1 MATNSN
7 TIGVGNDETN
17 ASIPTIIA
25 ASALGYL
32 KANTVM
38 AQLVA
43 RNWDSDIAQKGQTVN
58 VPFRGSLSVNAKATD
73 TAVTKQVPD
82 DSAISV
88 TLNQHNEVTFLV
100 EDVAEMF
107 TSWNLEQG
115 YSIDGIAVLAE
126 EIDADL
132 TALYSGLSQSIDASA
147 GLGEDD
153 FRTARRTLN
162 TAKAPLG
169 DRFFV
174 LHEDAEFEL
183 LAIEKFVNQDYRA
196 GLQGQPEGLVNAFSG
211 RFAGFGVYMDQK
223 IATSTTHKNLA
234 FHRNAF
240 VLATRPLRQAGPG
253 KGVIQTVMSEG
264 GIGLRVSMS
273 YDTDYLANKVTIDTL
288 YGVAELRDTFGITVA
303 TTDL

>member
-1 MATNSN
+1 MATNTN
-7 TIGVGNDETN
+7 TIGYGNDETN

-38 AQLVA
+38 AQLVG
-43 RNWDSDIAQKGQTVN
+43 RNWDNELAQKGQTVN
-58 VPFRGSLSVNAKATD
+58 IPFRGTLSVNDKATD

-82 DSAISV
+82 DSAVSV
-88 TLNQHNEVTFLV
+88 TLNKHKEITFLV

-115 YSIDGIAVLAE
+115 YSIDGVAVLAE
-126 EIDADL
+126 QIDGDL
-132 TALYSGLSQSIDASA
+132 TALYSGLASSIDASA

-153 FRTARRTLN
+153 FRLARRMLN
-162 TAKAPLG
+162 TAKAPLS

-183 LAIEKFVNQDYRA
+183 LAIEKFVNQDYRQA
-196 GLQGQPEGLVNAFSG
+196 LQGQPEGLVNAFAG

-223 IATSTTHKNLA
+223 IATATTHKNLA

-240 VLATRPLRQAGPG
+240 VLATRPMRVAQPG
-253 KGVIQTVMSEG
+253 KGVIQTSLSEDG
-264 GIGLRVSMS
+264 VGLRVSMS
-273 YDTDYLANKVTIDTL
+273 YDTDYLANKVTIDVL
-288 YGVAELRDTFGITVA
+288 YGVAELRDPFGITVA
-303 TTDL
+303 TADL

>member
-7 TIGVGNDETN
+7 TIGYGNDETN

-43 RNWDSDIAQKGQTVN
+43 RNWDSDLAQKGQTVN
-58 VPFRGSLSVNAKATD
+58 IPFRGALSFNAKATD
-73 TAVTKQVPD
+73 AAVTKQVPD
-82 DSAISV
+82 DSAVSV

-126 EIDADL
+126 EIDSDL
-132 TALYSGLSQSIDASA
+132 TALYSGLSQSIDASG

-153 FRTARRTLN
+153 FRLARRMLN
-162 TAKAPLG
+162 TAKAPLS

-174 LHEDAEFEL
+174 LHEDAEYEL
-183 LAIEKFVNQDYRA
+183 LAIEKFVNQDYRQ
-196 GLQGQPEGLVNAFSG
+196 GLAAVPEGLVGAFAG
-211 RFAGFGVYMDQK
+211 RFAGFGVFMDQK
-223 IATSTTHKNLA
+223 IKTATTHKNLA

-240 VLATRPLRQAGPG
+240 VLATRPLRIASPG
-253 KGVIQTVMSEG
+253 KGVIQTSMAEDGV
-264 GIGLRVSMS
+264 GIRVSMS
-273 YDTDYLANKVTIDTL
+273 YDTDYLANKVTIDLL
-288 YGVAELRDTFGITVA
+288 YGVAELRDTFGITVS